1 MILSTFYC
9 GCIAADLQYAVGIK
23 MIRVIVVDDEKVI
36 REGIGRFVKETEGF
50 ELLQICENGF
60 MAFEAIQ
67 DKKPDLVI
75 CDILMPKWDGIQ
87 LIGACREKEIQCEF
101 VLLSGYSEFEY
112 ARAAIRY
119 QVLDYINKP
128 INPTLLKKM
137 LEDAARVIGN
147 KNEMKKK
154 LQSTIYDKVLEEEG
168 MSGNEEHMEQLQI
181 HMPHRVLA
189 VNVGDVKGNGIE
201 SDHIRDYCEKILQ
214 KQAYEQYIVYI
225 KNGIIVIILVGVDT
239 REHAIEKIWMELK
252 KYGKGQGGN
261 AALGIGDAVSGM
273 KGIPMSY
280 RKAKAALYEA
290 QSGQKARA
298 KEGGLNGRC
307 CFFERL
313 PYPYK
318 SPGSIYARDISA
330 VEHAMHLHNR
340 EQVLEAVQETICRYQ
355 KSQPPYVV
363 YSFIQRC
370 AKEIW
375 NLCEENAALPQ
386 EYEQK
391 DLSSQLTAAPNVEQL
406 LERFYSFAVPACKSL
421 EQIRGKHY
429 GGTID
434 EVISYIHLK
443 YTQDISIE
451 KICSVFYFNQSYFS
465 SLFKSKT
472 GCNYNDYVTNL
483 RVEKAKELLKSG
495 NYKITEISEMVGYNS
510 SRYFSKVFRSRTGE
524 LPQEYKNRFLSKGT
538 DQ

>member
-1 MILSTFYC
+1 MI
-9 GCIAADLQYAVGIK
+9 K
-23 MIRVIVVDDEKVI
+23 VIVVDDEKVI

-50 ELLQICENGF
+50 ELMQTCENGLT
-60 MAFEAIQ
+60 AFEAIQ
-67 DKKPDLVI
+67 DRKPDLVI

-87 LIGACREKEIQCEF
+87 LIGACREKDIQCEF

-147 KNEMKKK
+147 KNEIKKR

-168 MSGNEEHMEQLQI
+168 MSGNEEHMEQLQV

-189 VNVGDVKGNGIE
+189 ANGRDEKRNNRAPEYVK
-201 SDHIRDYCEKILQ
+201 DYCEKILQ

-225 KNGIIVIILVGVDT
+225 KNGIVIMILVGVDT
-239 REHAIEKIWMELK
+239 REHAIEKIWMELRN
-252 KYGKGQGGN
+252 YAKGQGGDV
-261 AALGIGDAVSGM
+261 AVGIGDAVSGM
-273 KGIPMSY
+273 RGIPMSY

-290 QSGQKARA
+290 QCGEEEAWE
-298 KEGGLNGRC
+298 KEGCKEGRC

-330 VEHAMHLHNR
+330 VEHALHLHNR
-340 EQVLEAVQETICRYQ
+340 EQVLDVVKETICRYE
-355 KSQPPYVV
+355 KSLPPYVI

-391 DLSSQLTAAPNVEQL
+391 DLLSQLTAAPDMERL
-406 LERFYSFAVPACKSL
+406 LERFYSFAASACKGL
-421 EQIRGKHY
+421 EQHRGNHY
-429 GGTID
+429 GGTMD
-434 EVISYIHLK
+434 EVINYIHLK

-495 NYKITEISEMVGYNS
+495 NYKITEISEMIGYNS

-524 LPQEYKNRFLSKGT
+524 LPQEYKNRFLNRGAE
-538 DQ
+538 

>member
-1 MILSTFYC
+1 MIPSTFYC
-9 GCIAADLQYAVGIK
+9 GCIAADLQYAMGIK

-60 MAFEAIQ
+60 TAFEAIQ

-87 LIGACREKEIQCEF
+87 LIGACRQKEIQCEF

-128 INPTLLKKM
+128 INPSLLKKM

-154 LQSTIYDKVLEEEG
+154 LQSTIYDKVLDEEG

-189 VNVGDVKGNGIE
+189 VNGENVNGNG
-201 SDHIRDYCEKILQ
+201 SKSNHIRDYCEKILQ

-225 KNGIIVIILVGVDT
+225 KNGIVVIILVGVDT
-239 REHAIEKIWMELK
+239 REHAIEKIWMELSNF
-252 KYGKGQGGN
+252 GKGQGGN
-261 AALGIGDAVSGM
+261 AALGIGDIVSGM
-273 KGIPMSY
+273 RGIPMSY

-290 QSGQKARA
+290 QSEQ
-298 KEGGLNGRC
+298 ESCEDSLNGRC

-313 PYPYK
+313 PYTYK

-330 VEHAMHLHNR
+330 VEHALHLHNR

-355 KSQPPYVV
+355 KSLPPYVT

-375 NLCEENAALPQ
+375 NLCEENAALPP

-391 DLSSQLTAAPNVEQL
+391 DLLSQLMAAPDLKRL

-421 EQIRGKHY
+421 EQIRGNHY

-434 EVISYIHLK
+434 
-443 YTQDISIE
+443 
-451 KICSVFYFNQSYFS
+451 
-465 SLFKSKT
+465 
-472 GCNYNDYVTNL
+472 
-483 RVEKAKELLKSG
+483 R
-495 NYKITEISEMVGYNS
+495 
-510 SRYFSKVFRSRTGE
+510 
-524 LPQEYKNRFLSKGT
+524 
-538 DQ
+538 